1 MRRSLD
7 IANPQRVHSPR
18 VAMTEADLY
27 TFLSKHKLGVFAS
40 ISDAAVPQSAL
51 VGIAVTPQLEIIFDT
66 TKDSRKYPNLIAR
79 PACSFVIGGWGT
91 GEQTVQYEGIAEELK
106 PPALARYQETY
117 FAAWPESLAHLSWPG
132 IVYIVVRP
140 TWIRYSDFDQRPPLI
155 REFTFRSAS
164 L

>member
-1 MRRSLD
+1 MWRSLD
-7 IANPQRVHSPR
+7 IANLCHVHSPR
-18 VAMTEADLY
+18 AAMTEADLY
-27 TFLSKHKLGVFAS
+27 TFLSKHKLGIF
-40 ISDAAVPQSAL
+40 
-51 VGIAVTPQLEIIFDT
+51 TPQLEIIFDT
-66 TKDSRKYPNLIAR
+66 SKDSRKYPNLIAH

-117 FAAWPESLAHLSWPG
+117 FATWPESVAHISWPG

-155 REFTFRSAS
+155 REFTFRAS
-164 L
+164 